1 MGLSRCRL
9 DQLSI
14 YFIEHLRNEFCV
26 LGHVVQNRGNE
37 CVGGFNAFFIS
48 DVGVGFGEDR
58 KSTSHANVFRAV
70 ARLVSERIPLGVFGI
85 EVSVIESRRSVFLE
99 PFRDF
104 RHHLFTQPISNRF
117 GRPRVVRDVVSQR
130 IAVLRSVGGVA
141 VDKQMRV
148 GFVDQANECSGFRC
162 FEFHEVAVEIES
174 LRICT
179 AAHDVGA
186 NLPGAIVW
194 SHLVVGIGAV
204 VGNEQQDV
212 FLQPFRI
219 RIKSEFANHLQQC
232 FFAGTFATVNV
243 AQDQDDVLSVGVV
256 TGHVGRLADDR
267 ADDVSTVSR
276 FSDRM
281 VADVSSRLRSLVKK
295 LFNLRGGTGFGK
307 A

>member
-1 MGLSRCRL
+1 M
-9 DQLSI
+9 
-14 YFIEHLRNEFCV
+14 
-26 LGHVVQNRGNE
+26 
-37 CVGGFNAFFIS
+37 GGFNTFLIS
-48 DVGVGFGEDR
+48 DVRVGFGEDR
-58 KSTSHANVFRAV
+58 ESTSHANVFRAV

-99 PFRDF
+99 PFCDF
-104 RHHLFTQPISNRF
+104 RHHLFTQPISNQL
-117 GRPRVVRDVVSQR
+117 GRPGVVRDVVSQR

-141 VDKQMRV
+141 VDKQMRI

-162 FEFHEVAVEIES
+162 FEFHEVTVEVES
-174 LRICT
+174 LRISA

-186 NLPGAIVW
+186 NLPGSIVW
-194 SHLVVGIGAV
+194 SHLVVGVGAV

-219 RIKSEFANHLQQC
+219 RIEAEFANHLQQC

-256 TGHVGRLADDR
+256 TGHVRRLADDG

-281 VADVSSRLRSLVKK
+281 IANIGSRLGGLLEK
-295 LFNLRGGTGFGK
+295 LLNLRGGTGFGK
-307 A
+307 TRRFGHRLKRIEWSVLSVD